1 MIERIVVPLD
11 GSALAEEILPH
22 VRKVLRRADSE
33 VFLVRAVIPAPGE
46 DAMVLAEAALGAAR
60 EYLERVQD
68 RLVEQGVR
76 VTARALVGSAARVI
90 LDVTQQDGATMIAM
104 ATHGQTGLKR
114 LLLGS
119 VAENV
124 LRKSPVPVLVVR
136 PFWSYE
142 LLPRWTEKAEDRPI
156 RTILLPLDGG
166 RLSSAI
172 VPPATEMA
180 TLFSSRVILLRVVEP
195 KDKRG
200 RDDGTTSV
208 AHLNRF
214 SLALEMRGLETVSM
228 VRQGKPAQKILEAAR
243 AHEADLIAMAT
254 HGRSGLSR
262 LVSGS
267 VTEKVLREA
276 PCPMLVVRPAKSARP
291 MKRISKECVGR

>member
-1 MIERIVVPLD
+1 VT
-11 GSALAEEILPH
+11 S
-22 VRKVLRRADSE
+22 RA
-33 VFLVRAVIPAPGE
+33 F
-46 DAMVLAEAALGAAR
+46 M
-60 EYLERVQD
+60 
-68 RLVEQGVR
+68 
-76 VTARALVGSAARVI
+76 GSAARVI
-90 LDVTQQDGATMIAM
+90 LDVAEQESATMIAM
-104 ATHGQTGLKR
+104 ATHGQTGLRR

-119 VAENV
+119 VAESV
-124 LRKSPVPVLVVR
+124 IRKSPVPVLVAR

-156 RTILLPLDGG
+156 RTILLPLDGSK
-166 RLSSAI
+166 RSSAI
-172 VPPATEMA
+172 VPCATEMA
-180 TLFSSRVILLRVVEP
+180 TLFASRVILLRVVEP
-195 KDKRG
+195 TDKKG
-200 RDDGTTSV
+200 SDDGATSV

-214 SLALEMRGLETVSM
+214 SLALEMKGLETLSM

-291 MKRISKECVGR
+291 KKRVSKECVGR